1 MLHASQSDK
10 CDEMLIK
17 FLVSLNARA
26 DLDIGTR
33 WECLHVLLLEVH
45 GQRVKKDVVNERREG
60 SRALPDANELI
71 YLVQARLCAAP
82 QM

>member
-17 FLVSLNARA
+17 LLVSLNARA
-26 DLDIGTR
+26 DLDIGTW

-45 GQRVKKDVVNERREG
+45 GQRVKKDVENERGRRQSSVTG
-60 SRALPDANELI
+60 R
-71 YLVQARLCAAP
+71 
-82 QM
+82 